1 MLNFRI
7 SSELSS
13 TRLTQRNG
21 EIELS
26 YISIPD
32 SKLRSVAKSLAA
44 LADAKDLIKSINWD
58 NFKPEETP

>member
-1 MLNFRI
+1 MFNFRI

-21 EIELS
+21 EVELS

-32 SKLRSVAKSLAA
+32 SKLRGVAKSLTA

-58 NFKPEETP
+58 DFKPKETP